1 MIIQESRA
9 IVLAPSLDNS
19 NLLVEVTEMAM
30 MRSVP
35 DTVLGM
41 PGMSEPV
48 FTAGTPAEA
57 GMDRRIETILEFIGS
72 SPIDTVTLES
82 AAAVVWIS
90 PSRLRHLFKQ
100 HVGMSFHK
108 YVINV
113 RLERA
118 RYLLRTTNC
127 TVEQIASML
136 GIQDRSHFAHIFKR
150 AYGISPGA
158 ARGNN
163 RVRPIAINSMDGNQP
178 SQ

>member
-1 MIIQESRA
+1 VVVPAQW
-9 IVLAPSLDNS
+9 LDNS
-19 NLLVEVTEMAM
+19 YLQVEVVKMAM
-30 MRSVP
+30 MRSIP
-35 DTVLGM
+35 DSALGM
-41 PGMSEPV
+41 PAMGEQVYPAVS
-48 FTAGTPAEA
+48 PAEA

-158 ARGNN
+158 ARGG
-163 RVRPIAINSMDGNQP
+163 RGRSLAPKPAEVTQP
-178 SQ
+178 S

>member
-1 MIIQESRA
+1 
-9 IVLAPSLDNS
+9 
-19 NLLVEVTEMAM
+19 MAM

-35 DTVLGM
+35 DQAMSALGIDEQVY
-41 PGMSEPV
+41 S
-48 FTAGTPAEA
+48 PAVPDSA
-57 GMDRRIETILEFIGS
+57 GMDRRIETILEFIAS
-72 SPIDTVTLES
+72 TPIDAVTLES

-127 TVEQIASML
+127 TVEQIAAML

-158 ARGNN
+158 SRT
-163 RVRPIAINSMDGNQP
+163 VRLKSLPATQMENAQP
-178 SQ
+178 S

>member
-1 MIIQESRA
+1 
-9 IVLAPSLDNS
+9 
-19 NLLVEVTEMAM
+19 MAM
-30 MRSVP
+30 MRSIP
-35 DTVLGM
+35 DPSLGA
-41 PGMSEPV
+41 PGMSEQV
-48 FTAGTPAEA
+48 YSPAVPNTI

-72 SPIDTVTLES
+72 TPIDAVTLES

-127 TVEQIASML
+127 TVEQIAAML

-158 ARGNN
+158 ARTV
-163 RVRPIAINSMDGNQP
+163 RVKPLPGNQLDSAQP
-178 SQ
+178 S